1 MNRGDDEVV
10 IPVVSEELH
19 VDAVPVQTGS
29 VRVTKRVYSHDEL
42 IEQELRTGKVE
53 VKRVRVDRPVDGP
66 QAVVRSGNTLV
77 IPVVSEVLKVERI
90 WVVTEEI
97 YITQTEERK
106 TVNEAVSVNRE
117 EVEIERLDRE
127 GRVVSERET
136 GAEFPAKARTAGQT
150 AD

>member
-1 MNRGDDEVV
+1 MSAASACSMR
-10 IPVVSEELH
+10 P
-19 VDAVPVQTGS
+19 A
-29 VRVTKRVYSHDEL
+29 R
-42 IEQELRTGKVE
+42 LRPGKVE

>member
-1 MNRGDDEVV
+1 MNRSDDEVV
-10 IPVVSEELH
+10 IPVVREELH

-77 IPVVSEVLKVERI
+77 IPIVSEVLKVERM

-97 YITQTEERK
+97 YITQTEERE
-106 TVNEAVSVNRE
+106 TVTETVSVNRE

-127 GRVVSERET
+127 GKVVSEREA
-136 GAEFPAKARTAGQT
+136 GAEFPAKTRTAGQT
-150 AD
+150 AE